1 VSTAGAA
8 QTRRADAVRPSAP
21 DAQAMVIRCRGKEG
35 AVSTAGAAQT
45 RRADAVRPSAPDAQA
60 MVIRCRGKEGAE

>member
-1 VSTAGAA
+1 MSTAGAA
-8 QTRRADAVRPSAP
+8 ETRRAGAVRPSAP
-21 DAQAMVIRCRGKEG
+21 DALAVIMRCRCKEG
-35 AVSTAGAAQT
+35 AVSTAGAAQS